1 MEILTPKNTQIL
13 PLEKIL
19 NIKMDQ
25 EDAWTQST
33 LPVARGGLGIRS
45 IKDIALPAFISSA
58 YGTTGATKRLLP
70 EYITEPDYQELVE
83 AEEEWWTRV
92 GSNDDL
98 QILNKAM
105 QSEWDKP
112 LAESIYQGL
121 LEKQTAPVEKARLI
135 AVASEHSSDW
145 MNALPIKGSE
155 LKLDD
160 TSLRIAVGL
169 RLGLQ
174 IVTPHKCNGCNQLV
188 DPWGRH
194 GLSCLKNVKGT
205 HARHKKVNDMIQ
217 VAISVSGTPAET
229 EPRDLDKEDGKQPDG
244 WTLYPWTI
252 GLLLMWDYTCRD
264 TLAASNV
271 LGCSKEAGSAAMAAE
286 DIKRKKY
293 SELAKE
299 NHFIPI
305 AQETFGSWG
314 PSGLELLKEIG
325 TRTIIASGNKRA
337 RANLFQNISMAM
349 IRGNIINVKSTLPP
363 LNKNQEFLFLN

>member
-1 MEILTPKNTQIL
+1 MTKSCVSPCNLWYLDDGCLGGSHEEVLSDLDKIIAAGDSLGLHIKPSKCELFFISPDGSRGNVHQEALEAFRQRAPEIKVLKEEDLTLLGAPITEKALEGVMIKKLQDLERMSDRLQLLDSHDALYILRHSLAIPKVNFFLRGAPCHKIPEVLDRYDQVL
-13 PLEKIL
+13 RASLEKIL
-19 NIKMDQ
+19 NIKMVQ
-25 EDAWTQST
+25 EDSWTQST

-58 YGTTGATKRLLP
+58 YGTTGATRRLLP
-70 EYITEPDYQELVE
+70 EYITLPDYQELVE

-169 RLGLQ
+169 RLGL
-174 IVTPHKCNGCNQLV
+174 
-188 DPWGRH
+188 
-194 GLSCLKNVKGT
+194 
-205 HARHKKVNDMIQ
+205 KV
-217 VAISVSGTPAET
+217 VAP
-229 EPRDLDKEDGKQPDG
+229 
-244 WTLYPWTI
+244 
-252 GLLLMWDYTCRD
+252 
-264 TLAASNV
+264 
-271 LGCSKEAGSAAMAAE
+271 
-286 DIKRKKY
+286 
-293 SELAKE
+293 
-299 NHFIPI
+299 
-305 AQETFGSWG
+305 
-314 PSGLELLKEIG
+314 
-325 TRTIIASGNKRA
+325 
-337 RANLFQNISMAM
+337 
-349 IRGNIINVKSTLPP
+349 
-363 LNKNQEFLFLN
+363 

>member
-1 MEILTPKNTQIL
+1 MV
-13 PLEKIL
+13 
-19 NIKMDQ
+19 Q
-25 EDAWTQST
+25 EDSWIQST

-70 EYITEPDYQELVE
+70 EYITLPDYQELVE

-98 QILNKAM
+98 QIINKAM

-169 RLGLQ
+169 SLGLEIVAPYRLGHQPYQKIAL
-174 IVTPHKCNGCNQLV
+174 
-188 DPWGRH
+188 WYGRT
-194 GLSCLKNVKGT
+194 GLRTLIKTDLRTGT
-205 HARHKKVNDMIQ
+205 
-217 VAISVSGTPAET
+217 
-229 EPRDLDKEDGKQPDG
+229 
-244 WTLYPWTI
+244 
-252 GLLLMWDYTCRD
+252 
-264 TLAASNV
+264 
-271 LGCSKEAGSAAMAAE
+271 EA
-286 DIKRKKY
+286 
-293 SELAKE
+293 
-299 NHFIPI
+299 
-305 AQETFGSWG
+305 
-314 PSGLELLKEIG
+314 
-325 TRTIIASGNKRA
+325 
-337 RANLFQNISMAM
+337 
-349 IRGNIINVKSTLPP
+349 
-363 LNKNQEFLFLN
+363 